1 MTTIIL
7 RNYQADLADQI
18 RGALIRQIQCLVVRL
33 GCGGGK
39 TVIFSYI
46 TSGAFKKGKRVL
58 LVAHR
63 RELINQISLSLA
75 RFGVKHRVVSPS
87 DVVRGLK
94 ISHFKAYGQSYVD
107 PLSSI
112 VVGSVQTLVGRF
124 DQIGDFDLV
133 VIDEGHHAVEGTQW
147 GKVVEQYPKAKSLIF
162 TATPCRLDGKGL
174 GREEGGYADAMIQ
187 GPTESWLIDNGYLS
201 PYRLYTSRVMPDLSN
216 AKHKKGGDYSDK
228 WLADVMNKPT
238 IIENAVEQWIDK
250 ADNRLTVAYCVSR
263 KASEELAANFRAHG
277 IPAMHFDSETET
289 SQRTSIV
296 SDFADGKIRVL
307 CNVGLLTEGFDLA
320 SIVQRDVQ
328 IDCVLDVAPTESLS
342 LYIQKVMRCM
352 RPRHGKVAIILDAAG
367 NCGQMIN
374 GQFVVKH
381 GFPDDEREWT
391 LEGVKRRRDTPT
403 NEMVVSV
410 ATCSECYH
418 AHKPAPMC
426 PACGFVYPKSYRVV
440 EQVSG
445 DLVEIG
451 ANDRAIA
458 KQQAEMA
465 KQEAIR
471 QKKAEQGQAETL
483 DDLIALG
490 KQRGYKFPQ
499 QWAERIFKFRSQK
512 KRA

>member
-1 MTTIIL
+1 MTTITL
-7 RNYQADLADQI
+7 RNYQNSLADGI
-18 RGALIRQIQCLVVRL
+18 RGALIRQVNCLVVRL

-75 RFGVKHRVVSPS
+75 RFGVKHRVVTPA
-87 DVVRGLK
+87 DVVRTLK

-107 PLSSI
+107 QMSGI

-124 DQIGDFDLV
+124 DVLGDFDLV
-133 VIDEGHHAVEGTQW
+133 IIDEGHHAVEGTQW
-147 GKVVEQYPKAKSLIF
+147 GMVVERYPRAKSLIF

-174 GREEGGYADAMIQ
+174 GRDEGGYAEEMIE
-187 GPTESWLIDNGYLS
+187 GPTESWLIENGYLS

-216 AKHKKGGDYSDK
+216 AKHKKGGEYSDK

-238 IIENAVEQWIDK
+238 IIENAVEQWIEK
-250 ADNRLTVAYCVSR
+250 AENRLTVAYCVSR
-263 KASEELAANFRAHG
+263 KASEELASNFRAHG
-277 IPAMHFDSETET
+277 IPSAHFDSETE
-289 SQRTSIV
+289 SSERSRIV
-296 SDFADGKIRVL
+296 NDFADGKIRVL

-352 RPRHGKVAIILDAAG
+352 RPRNGKVAIILDAAG

-391 LEGVKRRRDTPT
+391 LEGVKRKRAAND
-403 NEMVVSV
+403 NEKAISV
-410 ATCSECYH
+410 ATCTECYH

-426 PACGFVYPKSYRVV
+426 PSCGFVYPKAYRVV

-445 DLVEIG
+445 DLIEIS
-451 ANDRAIA
+451 ANERAIA
-458 KQQAEMA
+458 KQQAELA
-465 KQEAIR
+465 KQ
-471 QKKAEQGQAETL
+471 AEQRERKREQGKAQTL
-483 DDLIALG
+483 EDLIALG
-490 KQRGYKFPQ
+490 RQRGYKYPE
-499 QWAERIFKFRSQK
+499 QWAKKYFSARQN